1 MFLDLDWQPSFGEII
16 TWFAMDKN
24 GLVAI
29 MVNNCFGKLPK
40 VLLQVSELEGKL
52 DRLNEYMW
60 EESSGVVSYPENKGG
75 LAILDLYSICR
86 FGGDKSRKEVEL
98 IIAQR
103 SAFDKK
109 LLECSIPSIKGFYV
123 YHAVEGSVQGEDY
136 PVGYSGKTEM
146 GDYFRYLMPTVY
158 ASIDDFP
165 EELRGVVVVSDVLD
179 FTSDQIVRSCEVDSI
194 FNRLYS

>member
-1 MFLDLDWQPSFGEII
+1 
-16 TWFAMDKN
+16 
-24 GLVAI
+24 
-29 MVNNCFGKLPK
+29 
-40 VLLQVSELEGKL
+40 
-52 DRLNEYMW
+52 
-60 EESSGVVSYPENKGG
+60 
-75 LAILDLYSICR
+75 
-86 FGGDKSRKEVEL
+86 
-98 IIAQR
+98 
-103 SAFDKK
+103 
-109 LLECSIPSIKGFYV
+109 
-123 YHAVEGSVQGEDY
+123 VEGSVQGEDY